1 MHVRPRLPDWK
12 HSVTRRWRNRIV
24 GEGEEVPDQ
33 LLANPRNWRIHS
45 KLQQMSMGA
54 VLDNIGWIQR
64 VLVNRT
70 TGHVLDG
77 HMRIAMAISE
87 GEAAVP
93 VEYVELTEEEESVAL
108 ATFDTIG
115 QMAAPDNEI
124 LGGLLADARTA
135 AGDNGNL
142 GAFLG
147 LVAAATGVRPPAFEA
162 TSLEDQSKLDEK
174 SPIVCPSCGHEFSR

>member
-1 MHVRPRLPDWK
+1 MK
-12 HSVTRRWRNRIV
+12 GGRWRNRIV
-24 GEGEEVPDQ
+24 GEGEEAPDQ

-45 KLQQMSMGA
+45 QLQQMSMGA

-64 VLVNRT
+64 VLVNKT

-93 VEYVELTEEEESVAL
+93 VEYVELTEEEEVVAL
-108 ATFDTIG
+108 ETFDTVG
-115 QMAAPDNEI
+115 QMATPDDEI
-124 LGGLLADARTA
+124 LGGLLTDAQGA
-135 AGDNGNL
+135 VEGNDNL
-142 GAFLG
+142 SAFLG
-147 LVAAATGVRPPAFEA
+147 LVATATGVRPPAFEA

-174 SPIVCPSCGHEFSR
+174 SPVVCPSCGHEFSR

>member
-1 MHVRPRLPDWK
+1 
-12 HSVTRRWRNRIV
+12 VTAKAATRWQNRIV
-24 GEGEEVPDQ
+24 GEGEEAPDQ

-93 VEYVELTEEEESVAL
+93 VQYVELTEEEEVVAL
-108 ATFDTIG
+108 ATFDTVG
-115 QMAAPDNEI
+115 QMAAPDDAM
-124 LGGLLADARTA
+124 LADLISDAQGA
-135 AGDNGNL
+135 AEGDGNL
-142 GAFLG
+142 AAFLG
-147 LVAAATGVRPPAFEA
+147 LVAAATGKPAGFKEIGKDIA
-162 TSLEDQSKLDEK
+162 DGVEYIQ
-174 SPIVCPSCGHEFSR
+174 CPSCGEQFPK